1 MIGTSVADYV
11 FIRTSILLL
20 HCIAPLSVLYCVVV
34 SIGLGTTFRTRR
46 EIELWLFAEALFWTC
61 FFLPYRW
68 HLQHAAIHPP
78 SRSREERR
86 KLVGCVLAEMTDA
99 ERYIRGWF
107 KGADFEVIGRE
118 DFKDW
123 LAWAFFD
130 SERGKVEDAD
140 EIESYTLQIERILR
154 KDFSPGRG
162 TVTPLRLTIDP
173 VDMLHRSLLW
183 YLVSG
188 LS

>member
-1 MIGTSVADYV
+1 
-11 FIRTSILLL
+11 
-20 HCIAPLSVLYCVVV
+20 
-34 SIGLGTTFRTRR
+34 
-46 EIELWLFAEALFWTC
+46 
-61 FFLPYRW
+61 
-68 HLQHAAIHPP
+68 
-78 SRSREERR
+78 
-86 KLVGCVLAEMTDA
+86 MTDA